1 MPIEFMPDSTLNMFE
16 STMTGITLRQL
27 CQPQEIQMCVDV
39 QKTVWGFSD
48 LEVVPLRMFVVAV
61 RTGGQVTGAFDGE
74 RAIGFALSVAAHRN
88 GELYLH
94 SHMTAVLPEYQN
106 RGIGRQLKLAQRDDA
121 LSRSINL
128 IEWTFDPLQLRNA
141 HFNTARLGAIVREY
155 LPNIYGRTSSPL
167 HHGLPTDRLVA
178 QWWIRD
184 SRIEQM
190 LPKQVV
196 GPGSAEEQVCV
207 PRNILEI
214 CDQDP
219 GRAKELQ
226 SQIRRQF
233 QRLFADG
240 FAITGFVLDKQSG
253 KYLLQRI

>member
-1 MPIEFMPDSTLNMFE
+1 
-16 STMTGITLRQL
+16 MTGITLRQL
-27 CQPQEIQMCVDV
+27 CHPQEMQMCVDV

-61 RTGGQVTGAFDGE
+61 RTGGQVIGAFDGK
-74 RAIGFALSVAAHRN
+74 RAIGFALSVVAHRN

-106 RGIGRQLKLAQRDDA
+106 RRIGRQLKLAQREDA
-121 LSRSINL
+121 LSRGVNL

-141 HFNTARLGAIVREY
+141 HFNIARLGAIVREY

-178 QWWIRD
+178 HW
-184 SRIEQM
+184 RIGDARVEQM
-190 LPKQVV
+190 LSKR
-196 GPGSAEEQVCV
+196 GFERLITHEQVRI
-207 PRNILEI
+207 PRNILDI

-219 GRAKELQ
+219 EKAKELQ
-226 SQIRRQF
+226 SQVRQEF
-233 QRLFADG
+233 QRLFADR
-240 FAITGFVLDKQSG
+240 FAVTGFELDKQSG

>member
-1 MPIEFMPDSTLNMFE
+1 MSE

-27 CQPQEIQMCVDV
+27 CQPQEMQMCVDV

-61 RTGGQVTGAFDGE
+61 RTGGQVIGAFDRE

-94 SHMTAVLPEYQN
+94 SHMTAMLPEYQN
-106 RGIGRQLKLAQRDDA
+106 RGIGRQLKLAQREDA
-121 LSRSINL
+121 LSRGINL

-141 HFNTARLGAIVREY
+141 HFNIARLGAIVREY
-155 LPNIYGRTSSPL
+155 LPNVYGRTSSPL

-178 QWWIRD
+178 QWRIRD
-184 SRIEQM
+184 PRVEQM
-190 LPKQVV
+190 LSNQGLKRLA
-196 GPGSAEEQVCV
+196 AEEQVCI

-214 CDQDP
+214 CDQDAEK
-219 GRAKELQ
+219 AKEVQ
-226 SQIRRQF
+226 SQVRGQF
-233 QRLFADG
+233 QPLFADG
-240 FAITGFVLDKQSG
+240 FGVTGFELDKQSG

>member
-1 MPIEFMPDSTLNMFE
+1 MNMSE
-16 STMTGITLRQL
+16 SAMAGITLRQL
-27 CQPQEIQMCVDV
+27 CEPQEMQMCVQV

-48 LEVVPLRMFVVAV
+48 LELVPLRMFVVAV
-61 RTGGQVTGAFDGE
+61 RTSGQVIGAFDGK
-74 RAIGFALSVAAHRN
+74 RLIGFAMSVAAHRN

-106 RGIGRQLKLAQRDDA
+106 RSIGRQLKLAQREDA
-121 LSRSINL
+121 LSRGINL

-141 HFNTARLGAIVREY
+141 HFNIARLGAIVREY
-155 LPNIYGRTSSPL
+155 LTNIYGHTSSPL

-184 SRIEQM
+184 SRVEQV
-190 LPKQVV
+190 LSKQGAERLTV
-196 GPGSAEEQVCV
+196 EEQVCI

-219 GRAKELQ
+219 GKAKEVQ
-226 SQIRRQF
+226 SQVRGQF

-240 FAITGFVLDKQSG
+240 FAVTGFELDKQTG
-253 KYLLQRI
+253 KYLLQRL